1 MTVLRSYVSGAWIAP
16 ADDGRPVL
24 DAVTGEEVARV
35 SSAGIDLGA
44 ALAYGRS
51 AGGPALRELTFHQ
64 RAALLKSLGML
75 LREHRQ
81 ELYALS
87 ARTGATL
94 GDSKFDVDGG
104 IGVLLS
110 YASKAR
116 RELPNDTI
124 LAEGAVEPLGKG
136 GTFVG
141 QHILTPLHGVAV
153 QINAFNFPV
162 WGPLE
167 KFAPAFIAGVPSLV
181 KPATQTA
188 YLTARLV
195 ELIVDSGLLPE
206 GSIQLVCGS
215 VGDLFDHL
223 GEQDLVSFTGS
234 AATARQLRAHPAI
247 VGRSIRFNAEADSLN
262 CSVLGPEAGPGTPEF
277 DLYVRQLVTEMTV
290 KAGQK
295 CTAIRRALVPAALA
309 DQVAEAARDRLAK
322 VVVGNP
328 AEEGVRMGALA
339 GLEQREEVRRSVKA
353 LLSAGWIVF
362 GDPDHVDVVG
372 ASAERGAFMAP
383 LLLRADEA
391 GRPEPHQVEA
401 FGPVSTIIGYRDT
414 AEVIDLAAR
423 GRGSLAGSIVTADI
437 AFARDVV
444 LGLAP
449 WHGRLLVLD
458 REDGAESTGHGSPL
472 PALVHGGPGRAGG
485 GEEMGGIRGVLHYM
499 QRTAVQASPRVL
511 SAVTRTWIPGTE
523 RNADGGHPFRKSL
536 AELRIGDTVVAGPRR
551 VTLADIEHFAEF
563 TGDTFYAHMDE
574 EAARANPFFDGRIA
588 HGYLIVSFAAG
599 LFVQPDPG
607 PVLANYGLEN
617 LRFLTPVY
625 PGDELTV
632 TLTCKQIT
640 PREDAGY
647 GEVRWDVDVTNQDG
661 KSVASYD
668 VLTLVAK
675 EWPPAVG
682 AAAIMPGPGR
692 ARPRSGGRAGSPAQV
707 PPTSPRPAATPS
719 GSMREITPSSSS
731 SPAGPPTT
739 RTCAGSWPSVRT
751 ARRKFDRQHGQLE
764 PQPDRPPFARPVVAV
779 ERQPAAGPVHGEHA
793 RRRGGRRDVQEPA
806 GAVLGLEPLPAV
818 HPDARAALDP
828 VGGRP
833 RDAEHL
839 RHRRGEQFAGSRGH
853 HAEAGRAGPITSMVP
868 APKSTTSASSRAP
881 GVVRAPSRA
890 AAGSVTGLCTGM
902 SSRSPR
908 TAAACASPA
917 RLSEA
922 TSTARPVLPCRA
934 VAASAAAARS
944 TANRSSTSTAAGAA
958 PAAAVAGPN
967 ARTAPTGQPAS
978 RAHAARSG
986 RRSPSA
992 VIIHGSAGTSATAGA
1007 AGSRPT
1013 TALA

>member
-1 MTVLRSYVSGAWIAP
+1 MTVLRSYVGRAWTEP
-16 ADDGRPVL
+16 ADEGRPVL
-24 DAVTGEEVARV
+24 DAVTGEEVTRV
-35 SSAGIDLGA
+35 SSAGIDLAA
-44 ALAYGRS
+44 ALDYGRI

-64 RAALLKSLGML
+64 RAALLKSLGQL

-94 GDSKFDVDGG
+94 GDARFDVDGG

-110 YASKAR
+110 YASRAK
-116 RELPNDTI
+116 RELPNDTV

-195 ELIVDSGLLPE
+195 ELIVASGLLPD
-206 GSIQLVCGS
+206 GAIQLVCGS
-215 VGDLFDHL
+215 IGGLFDHL

-247 VGRSIRFNAEADSLN
+247 VERSIRFNAEADSLN
-262 CSVLGPEAGPGTPEF
+262 CSILGPESGPGTPEF
-277 DLYVRQLVTEMTV
+277 DLYIGQLVSEMTV

-309 DQVAEAARDRLAK
+309 DQVAEAARDRLAT

-328 AEEGVRMGALA
+328 AEEGVRMGALV

-353 LLSAGWIVF
+353 LLSAGRIVS

-372 ASAERGAFMAP
+372 ASAERGAFMGP
-383 LLLRADEA
+383 LLLQTADPD
-391 GRPEPHQVEA
+391 RPEPHQVEA
-401 FGPVSTIIGYRDT
+401 FGPVSTIIGYRDP
-414 AEVIDLAAR
+414 AEVIELAAR
-423 GRGSLAGSIVTADI
+423 GRGSLVGSVVTADVS
-437 AFARDVV
+437 FARDVV

-472 PALVHGGPGRAGG
+472 PMLVHGGPGRAGG
-485 GEEMGGIRGVLHYM
+485 GEEMGGVRGVLHHM

-511 SAVTRTWIPGTE
+511 SAVTRRWIPGAE
-523 RNADGGHPFRKSL
+523 RNADGGHPFRKPL
-536 AELRIGDTVVAGPRR
+536 ADLRIGDTVVAGPRQ

-574 EAARANPFFDGRIA
+574 DAARANPFFDGRVA

-599 LFVQPDPG
+599 LFVEPDPG

-640 PREDAGY
+640 PREDAGH
-647 GEVRWDVDVTNQDG
+647 GEVRWDADVTNQDG
-661 KSVASYD
+661 KSVATYD

-675 EWPPAVG
+675 QWPPA
-682 AAAIMPGPGR
+682 
-692 ARPRSGGRAGSPAQV
+692 
-707 PPTSPRPAATPS
+707 
-719 GSMREITPSSSS
+719 
-731 SPAGPPTT
+731 
-739 RTCAGSWPSVRT
+739 
-751 ARRKFDRQHGQLE
+751 
-764 PQPDRPPFARPVVAV
+764 
-779 ERQPAAGPVHGEHA
+779 
-793 RRRGGRRDVQEPA
+793 
-806 GAVLGLEPLPAV
+806 
-818 HPDARAALDP
+818 
-828 VGGRP
+828 
-833 RDAEHL
+833 
-839 RHRRGEQFAGSRGH
+839 
-853 HAEAGRAGPITSMVP
+853 
-868 APKSTTSASSRAP
+868 
-881 GVVRAPSRA
+881 
-890 AAGSVTGLCTGM
+890 
-902 SSRSPR
+902 
-908 TAAACASPA
+908 
-917 RLSEA
+917 
-922 TSTARPVLPCRA
+922 
-934 VAASAAAARS
+934 
-944 TANRSSTSTAAGAA
+944 
-958 PAAAVAGPN
+958 
-967 ARTAPTGQPAS
+967 
-978 RAHAARSG
+978 
-986 RRSPSA
+986 
-992 VIIHGSAGTSATAGA
+992 
-1007 AGSRPT
+1007 
-1013 TALA
+1013 

>member
-1 MTVLRSYVSGAWIAP
+1 MTVLRSYVGGAWTEP
-16 ADDGRPVL
+16 AGEGRPVL
-24 DAVTGEEVARV
+24 DAVTGDEVARV
-35 SSAGIDLGA
+35 SSAGIDLAA
-44 ALAYGRS
+44 ALDYGRS
-51 AGGPALRELTFHQ
+51 SGGPALRELTFHQ
-64 RAALLKSLGML
+64 RAALLKSLGQL

-110 YASKAR
+110 YASRAK

-167 KFAPAFIAGVPSLV
+167 KFAPAFIGGVPSLV

-195 ELIVDSGLLPE
+195 ELIVASGLLPE
-206 GSIQLVCGS
+206 GAIQLVCGS
-215 VGDLFDHL
+215 IGGLFDDL

-247 VGRSIRFNAEADSLN
+247 VERSVRFNAEADSLN
-262 CSVLGPEAGPGTPEF
+262 CSILGPEAGPGTPEF
-277 DLYVRQLVTEMTV
+277 DLYIRQLVTEMTV

-322 VVVGNP
+322 VVVGHP

-353 LLSAGWIVF
+353 LLSAGRIVS

-372 ASAERGAFMAP
+372 ASAERGAFMGP
-383 LLLRADEA
+383 LLLQTDDAD
-391 GRPEPHQVEA
+391 RPEPHQVEA

-414 AEVIDLAAR
+414 AEVIELAAR
-423 GRGSLAGSIVTADI
+423 GRGSLVGSVVTADVS
-437 AFARDVV
+437 FARDVV

-472 PALVHGGPGRAGG
+472 PMLVHGGPGRAGG
-485 GEEMGGIRGVLHYM
+485 GEEMGGVRGVLHHM

-511 SAVTRTWIPGTE
+511 SAVTRRWIPGTE
-523 RNADGGHPFRKSL
+523 RNADGGHPFRKPL
-536 AELRIGDTVVAGPRR
+536 ADLRIGDTVVAGPRQ

-574 EAARANPFFDGRIA
+574 EAARANPFFDGRVA
-588 HGYLIVSFAAG
+588 HGYLILSFAAG

-625 PGDELTV
+625 PGDGLTV

-640 PREDAGY
+640 PREDAGH
-647 GEVRWDVDVTNQDG
+647 GEVRWDADVTNQDG
-661 KSVASYD
+661 KSVATYD

-675 EWPPAVG
+675 QWPPA
-682 AAAIMPGPGR
+682 
-692 ARPRSGGRAGSPAQV
+692 
-707 PPTSPRPAATPS
+707 
-719 GSMREITPSSSS
+719 
-731 SPAGPPTT
+731 
-739 RTCAGSWPSVRT
+739 
-751 ARRKFDRQHGQLE
+751 
-764 PQPDRPPFARPVVAV
+764 
-779 ERQPAAGPVHGEHA
+779 
-793 RRRGGRRDVQEPA
+793 
-806 GAVLGLEPLPAV
+806 
-818 HPDARAALDP
+818 
-828 VGGRP
+828 
-833 RDAEHL
+833 
-839 RHRRGEQFAGSRGH
+839 
-853 HAEAGRAGPITSMVP
+853 
-868 APKSTTSASSRAP
+868 
-881 GVVRAPSRA
+881 
-890 AAGSVTGLCTGM
+890 
-902 SSRSPR
+902 
-908 TAAACASPA
+908 
-917 RLSEA
+917 
-922 TSTARPVLPCRA
+922 
-934 VAASAAAARS
+934 
-944 TANRSSTSTAAGAA
+944 
-958 PAAAVAGPN
+958 
-967 ARTAPTGQPAS
+967 
-978 RAHAARSG
+978 
-986 RRSPSA
+986 
-992 VIIHGSAGTSATAGA
+992 
-1007 AGSRPT
+1007 
-1013 TALA
+1013 